1 MSQVGTVG
9 QATQLGVLQAAFITA
24 KATEVSAL
32 ASYKA
37 ARKAAIAAQQ
47 AASAYQ
53 YFYFGN
59 SEKPGLNLVDGDN
72 TMT

>member
-1 MSQVGTVG
+1 MSAPGTAG
-9 QATQLGVLQAAFITA
+9 QAAQLATLQAAFVTA

-47 AASAYQ
+47 AASAYG
-53 YFYFGN
+53 YYYFGN
-59 SEKPGLNLVDGDN
+59 SEKPGQNLIDGDN
-72 TMT
+72 TQT